1 MNCDLNL
8 DELFA
13 ERLEIFPGPTPH
25 ERSPADARNLATG
38 NFNSKELNGAHGEDD
53 AVREII
59 NSLIQE
65 RDSLQAEIKDQANII
80 QILEQRHYNKDISQS
95 DLPGDVVR
103 RLNRLTVENERLRRS
118 NEELKSDLKSA
129 ETENVNLYDENEGQA
144 KKLKGANK
152 KVKNAKDVAGKEEQK
167 AKDAVLDKQRR
178 LASERKMRKEKND
191 ALAALEEQK
200 KITEDLRAELAIER
214 SGNPHIREN
223 NVIGRNP
230 TVVVPVHFEVRR
242 GDFRQISSV
251 LQSSQMTM
259 TENLKLWYEEWN
271 KVKEVDYEV
280 VGMDDEDEDKTG
292 RIFED
297 MGEPLDGLVQTGAE
311 HDGRRSKAAL
321 EAICRSAEEQHNTRS
336 QVE

>member
-1 MNCDLNL
+1 MSSDLNL

-25 ERSPADARNLATG
+25 ERSSTVARSLNTG
-38 NFNSKELNGAHGEDD
+38 DIDSEALKGAHEEDD

-59 NSLIQE
+59 NSLIRE

-80 QILEQRHYNKDISQS
+80 QILERRCHNKEISQS

-103 RLNRLTVENERLRRS
+103 RLNRLTVENERLKRN
-118 NEELKSDLKSA
+118 NEELKGDLKSA

-200 KITEDLRAELAIER
+200 KITEDLRAELAIEQ
-214 SGNPHIREN
+214 SGVPHIREN
-223 NVIGRNP
+223 GSTVHNP
-230 TVVVPVHFEVRR
+230 TVVIPVQFEVRR
-242 GDFRQISSV
+242 GDFRRISSV
-251 LQSSQMTM
+251 LESNQMIM
-259 TENLKLWYEEWN
+259 TENLKLWYEEWK

-280 VGMDDEDEDKTG
+280 VGANFENKDKTA

-297 MGEPLDGLVQTGAE
+297 MGDDTNGFVKTGAE
-311 HDGRRSKAAL
+311 HDGRRSKVAL
-321 EAICRSAEEQHNTRS
+321 EAICRSAEEQHNARS
-336 QVE
+336 QEE